1 MEPRFVRVLFL
12 DKPVFGVCLEFIV
25 VNIFD
30 LKTTRLTP
38 TSGLLET
45 GFMDPSA
52 WQKTMETKIIHLW
65 SINTQQLKSR
75 ENMRIVSWGFGGRSG
90 CDNHIVNF
98 SVTVN
103 E

>member
-1 MEPRFVRVLFL
+1 MEPKFTRVLFL

-52 WQKTMETKIIHLW
+52 WEKTKETKVVHLW
-65 SINTQQLKSR
+65 SINTQQLKPR
-75 ENMRIVSWGFGGRSG
+75 ENMRVISCTFGGKNG
-90 CDNHIVNF
+90 CDNRIVNF
-98 SVTVN
+98 AVTVDG
-103 E
+103 